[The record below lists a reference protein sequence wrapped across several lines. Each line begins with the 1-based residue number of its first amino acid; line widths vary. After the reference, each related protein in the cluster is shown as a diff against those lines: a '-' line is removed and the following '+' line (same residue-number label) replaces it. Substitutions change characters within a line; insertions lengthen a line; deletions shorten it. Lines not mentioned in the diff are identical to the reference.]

1 MSVISDY
8 ISQQPSTQQEALN
21 EMYTILKRALP
32 DAQERLSYGMPAF
45 WQQRVLV
52 YFAANAQH
60 IGLYPTAAPIQA
72 FAAQLREYQTS
83 KGAIQFPYTKP
94 LPQELITA
102 IAQYRLAHADVVT
115 KPHQRAAA
123 TVPPFIA
130 EALQAAGLE
139 VMFAARPQYQRT
151 DYISWITSAKR
162 EATQTKRLAQ
172 MLNELA
178 AGDVYMKMPW
188 HGKQQ

>member
-8 ISQQPSTQQEALN
+8 ISQQPSAQQGALN
-21 EMYTILKRALP
+21 EMYTILHRALP

-45 WQQRVLV
+45 WQGRVLV
-52 YFAANAQH
+52 YFAANAKH

-72 FAAQLREYQTS
+72 FAAQLGEYKTS

-94 LPQELITA
+94 LPQALIIE
-102 IAQYRLAHADVVT
+102 IAQYRLTHADVVT
-115 KPHQRAAA
+115 KPHKRAAVA
-123 TVPPFIA
+123 VPPRIA

-151 DYISWITSAKR
+151 DYINWITSAKR